1 MIITGRWRGEDFC
14 ASASSPRCEGWT
26 SKVFTLYRMTIN
38 NLRHTGEEVKAKNKN
53 HLTRARVKTEENC
66 VAEMKNKIAPHALK
80 TRQLPKQ
87 NTEVSLK
94 SSRVLI
100 DACAISIRQMTVIL
114 RQAVITLFYLRPRLI
129 SKTSI
134 RIVFLIQFSIYGFL
148 SRHTLI

>member
-1 MIITGRWRGEDFC
+1 MI
-14 ASASSPRCEGWT
+14 
-26 SKVFTLYRMTIN
+26 IN

-80 TRQLPKQ
+80 RREFPKE
-87 NTEVSLK
+87 NTEVFPQ

-114 RQAVITLFYLRPRLI
+114 RQAVITLFYLRPRLV

-134 RIVFLIQFSIYGFL
+134 RIVFLIQFSSYGFL

>member
-1 MIITGRWRGEDFC
+1 MI
-14 ASASSPRCEGWT
+14 
-26 SKVFTLYRMTIN
+26 IN
-38 NLRHTGEEVKAKNKN
+38 NLQHTGEEVKAKNKN

-66 VAEMKNKIAPHALK
+66 VAEMKNKMAPHALK
-80 TRQLPKQ
+80 RREFPKE

-100 DACAISIRQMTVIL
+100 DACAISIRQLTVIL

>member
-1 MIITGRWRGEDFC
+1 MI
-14 ASASSPRCEGWT
+14 
-26 SKVFTLYRMTIN
+26 IN
-38 NLRHTGEEVKAKNKN
+38 NLRHTGEEVKAKNKK
-53 HLTRARVKTEENC
+53 HLTRARVKDRRKLRCGDE
-66 VAEMKNKIAPHALK
+66 NKIAPHALK
-80 TRQLPKQ
+80 RREFPKE

-134 RIVFLIQFSIYGFL
+134 RIVFLILFSSYGFL

>member
-1 MIITGRWRGEDFC
+1 MI
-14 ASASSPRCEGWT
+14 
-26 SKVFTLYRMTIN
+26 IN
-38 NLRHTGEEVKAKNKN
+38 NLRHTGEEVKAKNKK
-53 HLTRARVKTEENC
+53 HLTRARVKDRRKLRCGDE
-66 VAEMKNKIAPHALK
+66 KQDSS
-80 TRQLPKQ
+80 TRFKRREFPKE

-134 RIVFLIQFSIYGFL
+134 HIVFLIQFSIYGFL

>member
-1 MIITGRWRGEDFC
+1 MI
-14 ASASSPRCEGWT
+14 
-26 SKVFTLYRMTIN
+26 IN
-38 NLRHTGEEVKAKNKN
+38 NLQHTGEEVKAKNKN
-53 HLTRARVKTEENC
+53 HLTRARVKKTEENC
-66 VAEMKNKIAPHALK
+66 SAEMKNKMAPHALK
-80 TRQLPKQ
+80 RREFPKE

-100 DACAISIRQMTVIL
+100 DACAISIRQLTVIL

-134 RIVFLIQFSIYGFL
+134 RIVFLIQFSSYGFL